1 MVIKPYIHMSNS
13 DVHQRDANECELWN
27 KISITR
33 LIKLILIFED
43 FMDIYRPLKIFILKV
58 LLSSSIMLTSFI
70 LENSST
76 KFFV

>member
-33 LIKLILIFED
+33 LIKLRYLFLRISW
-43 FMDIYRPLKIFILKV
+43 IFIDP
-58 LLSSSIMLTSFI
+58 
-70 LENSST
+70 
-76 KFFV
+76 

>member
-1 MVIKPYIHMSNS
+1 MSNS

-58 LLSSSIMLTSFI
+58 LLSSSYNAYLFHPRKFI
-70 LENSST
+70 HEIFCLKQIFDNP
-76 KFFV
+76 